1 MPHDPSAI
9 FSISMDN
16 NTPSIRINAIPGSKI
31 ETNATHA
38 EMHWVEQISSG
49 GIINHTMERKLTQ
62 IGGSQKS
69 TNGGQ
74 IINSVQDGQ
83 LLQYNVEQTADGGLI
98 KNEVIKK
105 VALGAFLAILAGWG
119 VLAEKVWL
127 FADISQIASTV
138 KEFFF

>member
-1 MPHDPSAI
+1 
-9 FSISMDN
+9 
-16 NTPSIRINAIPGSKI
+16 
-31 ETNATHA
+31 
-38 EMHWVEQISSG
+38 
-49 GIINHTMERKLTQ
+49 MERKLTQ

-105 VALGAFLAILAGWG
+105 VALGAFLAILAG
-119 VLAEKVWL
+119 
-127 FADISQIASTV
+127 
-138 KEFFF
+138 